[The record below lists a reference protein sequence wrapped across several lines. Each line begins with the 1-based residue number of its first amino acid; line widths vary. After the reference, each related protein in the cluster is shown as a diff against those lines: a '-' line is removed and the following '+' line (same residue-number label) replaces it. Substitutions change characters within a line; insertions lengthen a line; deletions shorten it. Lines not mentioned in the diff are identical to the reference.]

1 MGGSFGAN
9 TFGIDRFFDTVN
21 DMIVDPV
28 FDEASEILNPKQ
40 PSSIR
45 LVFGKEKFRRA
56 LTMEPAGIGLS
67 LVHWRKVQFDDGIG
81 RGARSVQPRASG
93 TISPRPRIAE
103 PNCGQN
109 PKISRFRTTI
119 CERDLDPNVIDI
131 GLGIFHEHV
140 EVAIFVEYTG
150 IEQFEFGLA
159 LVALSV
165 FLH

>member
-1 MGGSFGAN
+1 MGGSFRAN
-9 TFGIDRFFDTVN
+9 VFGIDCFLDTVN

-28 FDEASEILNPKQ
+28 FDEASDILNSKH

-56 LTMEPAGIGLS
+56 FTMKPASIGLS

-81 RGARSVQPRASG
+81 RGTRLAQPRASG

-103 PNCGQN
+103 PNRGQN
-109 PKISRFRTTI
+109 PKIGRFRATI
-119 CERDLDPNVIDI
+119 GDRDLDQNVIDI

-159 LVALSV
+159 LVALSI
-165 FLH
+165 FLY